1 MSATAL
7 PKPGR
12 INDRSFYVE
21 YKDKPIRMTGASWVE
36 PQGAVVVFD
45 DFLVDVLAD
54 DPYVTVTQSGTP
66 TTAAAV
72 SATAGSTGFA
82 GHGGWLLGSVDNV
95 DAEIDEV
102 VIGPGINGA
111 GWMFPSRAGQGVI
124 VSEFG
129 FVIPTALTARQYF
142 VGVSDDPTE
151 GTTTNG
157 PLNIQ
162 TGVTLVVVA
171 DDAAGFIF
179 SSLATGPTLY
189 KGASSLATVAST
201 LLTLDPVIT
210 AVVDCYTV
218 CRVEVDSS
226 GACYLYA
233 SISSAATVGR
243 KAPAYV
249 GKTSNGLTPT
259 VALTPYFSAAAT
271 TTTAVEWEID
281 YAFGACAR

>member
-21 YKDKPIRMTGASWVE
+21 YKDKPIRMSGASWVE

-45 DFLVDVLAD
+45 DFLCDVLAD
-54 DPYVTVTQSGTP
+54 DPYVSVIQSGSA
-66 TTAAAV
+66 TTAAAI
-72 SATAGSTGFA
+72 SATAGSTGFP

-102 VIGPGINGA
+102 VIGPAVNGA
-111 GWMFPSRAGQGVI
+111 GWMYPSRAGQGV
-124 VSEFG
+124 VVAEWG

-142 VGVSDDPTE
+142 IGLSDDPTE

-157 PLNIQ
+157 PINIQ

-171 DDAAGFIF
+171 ADASGFIF
-179 SSLATGPTLY
+179 SSLATGPTVY
-189 KGASSLATVAST
+189 KMASALNTTAST
-201 LLTLDPVIT
+201 LLTPGVT
-210 AVVDCYTV
+210 GVVDCYTV
-218 CRVEVDSS
+218 CRVEVDST
-226 GACYLYA
+226 GKCYFYQ

-243 KAPAYV
+243 KDPAYV
-249 GKTSNGLTPT
+249 GTSDTGVTPT
-259 VALTPYFSAAAT
+259 VALTPIFTAAAT

-281 YAFGACAR
+281 YALGACAR